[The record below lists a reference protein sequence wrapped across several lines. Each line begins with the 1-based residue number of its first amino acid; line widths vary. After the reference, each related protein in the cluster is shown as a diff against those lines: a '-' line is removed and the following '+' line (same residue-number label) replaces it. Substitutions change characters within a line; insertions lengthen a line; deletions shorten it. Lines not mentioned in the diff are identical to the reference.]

1 MILTLRSLADTVH
14 IDITAD
20 QFKRLRDSSA
30 TENEIRDIAAS
41 YKCNAEL
48 LLEYAEDLKRAIKET
63 MEIDSSC
70 DYTDHFS

>member
-20 QFKRLRDSSA
+20 QFKRLRDPQI
-30 TENEIRDIAAS
+30 THDEICDIAAS
-41 YKCNAEL
+41 CGCDAAL
-48 LLEYAEDLKRAIKET
+48 LKDYAEDLKRVAQEMI
-63 MEIDSSC
+63 EIDSSC